1 MTVLPGILLIL
12 NPYILLPHEAFGF
25 VLLVLFSYIFQVFR
39 HFSIIVAFIC
49 ALVCF

>member
-12 NPYILLPHEAFGF
+12 NPCMLLPHKDFGF
-25 VLLVLFSYIFQVFR
+25 LLLILYSYVFQVFR
-39 HFSIIVAFIC
+39 HFSIILAFIC